1 MIFRVAKQ
9 SLLNR
14 KVSVLLTF
22 FALVVSVCLLIS
34 IEHIRNEAKQSF
46 YRTVSSVDLI
56 VGGRTGPINLLLSS
70 VFRVGANANAVSW
83 ESYQE
88 IIEKPQVKWS
98 IPLSLGDSHKGFAVI
113 GTTNAYFEHYRFG
126 DKSSLVF
133 ASGQRFAGTFD
144 LVLGADVA
152 NKLGYQL
159 GDEVI
164 VSHGVG
170 SVSFSHHD
178 AHPFKVTGILKP
190 TGTPVDQAIHIG
202 LSAVEAVHQTPQRS
216 LSRSSL
222 KRPASDKEVEP
233 QTHEGS
239 ELEHHGHEHDHHEH
253 EHSDHEHDQKQTDSP
268 LDHHEH
274 AESALEPS
282 QISAFML
289 GLQSRIAVLQV
300 QRQVNQYKNEA
311 LSAIIPGVAL
321 AELWR
326 LVGAVENVLRV
337 ISAAVLIA
345 SLLGLCTMLL
355 ATLRERK
362 QEIAVLRVMGA
373 KPSFVFWLIELE
385 ALTIAAFACISGL
398 ALIVSGIWL
407 SRDFMLA
414 EYGMALSVD
423 IFTAH
428 TAVMLGVIMLS
439 TFLIALVPSFSA
451 YKNARLV

>member
-1 MIFRVAKQ
+1 MRFRVAKQ

-46 YRTVSSVDLI
+46 YRTVSGVDLI

-126 DKSSLVF
+126 DKSSLAF
-133 ASGQRFAGTFD
+133 ANGQRFAGTFD

-164 VSHGVG
+164 ISHGVG

-222 KRPASDKEVEP
+222 KKPASDKVVES

-239 ELEHHGHEHDHHEH
+239 EHDQHEHDHDHHEQEHGHHEH
-253 EHSDHEHDQKQTDSP
+253 EQKQADSP
-268 LDHHEH
+268 LVHHEH
-274 AESALEPS
+274 AELALEPS

-300 QRQVNQYKNEA
+300 QRQVNQYNNEA

-385 ALTIAAFACISGL
+385 ALTIAAFACVSGL

-423 IFTAH
+423 IFSAH

-451 YKNARLV
+451 YKSARLV

>member
-1 MIFRVAKQ
+1 MILKVAKQ

-14 KVSVLLTF
+14 KFSVLLTF
-22 FALVVSVCLLIS
+22 VALVVSVCLLVA
-34 IEHIRNEAKQSF
+34 IEHIRSEAKQSF
-46 YRTVSSVDLI
+46 YRTVSGVDLI
-56 VGGRTGPINLLLSS
+56 VGARTGPINLLLSS

-88 IIEKPQVKWS
+88 IIKKPQVKWS

-126 DKSSLVF
+126 DKNELTF
-133 ASGQRFAGTFD
+133 ASGAPFVDTFD

-152 NKLGYQL
+152 NKLGYKL
-159 GDEVI
+159 GDEVVI
-164 VSHGVG
+164 SHGVG

-178 AHPFKVTGILKP
+178 AHPFKVTGILQP
-190 TGTPVDQAIHIG
+190 TGTPVDQAIHVE
-202 LSAVEAVHQTPQRS
+202 LSAVEAVHQKPQSS
-216 LSRSSL
+216 LSRSSIS
-222 KRPASDKEVEP
+222 KAPKPEIAKPVSAA
-233 QTHEGS
+233 
-239 ELEHHGHEHDHHEH
+239 HEHGEGEHEH
-253 EHSDHEHDQKQTDSP
+253 EHIDQAHASEHVHKEHEHEAEN
-268 LDHHEH
+268 HHEH
-274 AESALEPS
+274 SEAALTPT
-282 QISAFML
+282 QVSAFML

-300 QRQVNQYKNEA
+300 QRQVNQYKGEA

-355 ATLRERK
+355 ASLRERK

-373 KPSFVFWLIELE
+373 KPSFVFWLVELE
-385 ALTIAAFACISGL
+385 ALTIAALACVSGL
-398 ALIVSGIWL
+398 VIIVSGIWL
-407 SRDFMLA
+407 SRDFMLV

-423 IFTAH
+423 MFTMH
-428 TAVMLGVIMLS
+428 TVVMLVVILLS

-451 YKNARLV
+451 YKSARLI